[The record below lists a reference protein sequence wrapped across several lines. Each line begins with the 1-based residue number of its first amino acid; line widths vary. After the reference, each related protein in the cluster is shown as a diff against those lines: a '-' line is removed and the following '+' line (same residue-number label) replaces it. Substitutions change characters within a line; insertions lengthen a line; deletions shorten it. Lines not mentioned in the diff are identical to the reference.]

1 MHLVN
6 EILGRIRI
14 VLGAMLLAF
23 LGRDRFYL
31 LAQGDGL
38 TARICRAFAEH
49 PYVTKQITGFK
60 EINADINC
68 ERRSLASLEIYKG
81 DSLAGWADT
90 DRDRVGD
97 GHLPLLQQM
106 RSIVVPRV
114 EATIEQN
121 GTKMKTIVEI
131 GVGNGDVIAYLADKY
146 PQHHFVG
153 VDLSV
158 KTAEQLYPGK
168 PNLEFKGGYALE
180 MLENGSLKGDI
191 VFGSS
196 TFVVFPPKELVSYFQ
211 GLRRSGYT
219 DIILVDPLTRR
230 FTVNGAGP
238 AFSKHMALGMWGH
251 NYTGYFEK
259 YGFKVSHFEVVNYVG
274 HTKRPVV
281 FFQLAHGKL

>member
-1 MHLVN
+1 M
-6 EILGRIRI
+6 
-14 VLGAMLLAF
+14 
-23 LGRDRFYL
+23 
-31 LAQGDGL
+31 

-49 PYVTKQITGFK
+49 PNVKKQVTGFM

-81 DSLAGWADT
+81 DSLAGWADA
-90 DRDRVGD
+90 DRAQGD
-97 GHLPLLQQM
+97 GQLPLLQQM
-106 RSIVVPRV
+106 RSIAVARVV
-114 EATIEQN
+114 AAIEQS
-121 GTKMKTIVEI
+121 GAKRKTIVEI
-131 GVGNGDVIAYLADKY
+131 GAGNGDVIAYLADKY

-196 TFVVFPPKELVSYFQ
+196 TFVVFPPKELDSYFQ

-230 FTVNGAGP
+230 FTVNSSGP
-238 AFSKHMALGMWGH
+238 AFSKHMARGMWGH

-274 HTKRPVV
+274 HTRRPVV
-281 FFQLAHGKL
+281 FFQLVHGTL

>member
-1 MHLVN
+1 M
-6 EILGRIRI
+6 
-14 VLGAMLLAF
+14 
-23 LGRDRFYL
+23 
-31 LAQGDGL
+31 
-38 TARICRAFAEH
+38 
-49 PYVTKQITGFK
+49 

-81 DSLAGWADT
+81 DSLAGWADA
-90 DRDRVGD
+90 DRAQGD
-97 GHLPLLQQM
+97 GQLPLLQQM
-106 RSIVVPRV
+106 RSIAVARVV
-114 EATIEQN
+114 AAIEQS
-121 GTKMKTIVEI
+121 GAKRKTIVEI
-131 GVGNGDVIAYLADKY
+131 GAGNGDVIAYLADKY

-196 TFVVFPPKELVSYFQ
+196 TFVVFPPKELDSYFQ